1 MPRSRHASFALN
13 LPLYRVFDYQ
23 LPEHTQ
29 AQAGA
34 RFRLPF
40 GSTSKIGILLNH
52 DSQQDIDAEKIREVT
67 ELIDGESVLSPHLLD
82 LAQWIADYYWQPL
95 GDVLFQTLPTYLRS
109 GKPQQ
114 DVRVRRWLSLA
125 ADEAALE
132 KLKKKAPRQFELY
145 SAMSENDGKTE
156 SELRNINPGWRAL
169 AESLKKKGLVEEM
182 LEKPVVDISATSD
195 GPVLTTEQRQVLNDI
210 EDQQDGFAVHVID
223 GVTGS
228 GKTEI
233 YLRLIENQLRE
244 GRQVIY
250 LVPEIGLTTQLVER
264 VQARFAN
271 HAVVSHSG
279 LPEGQRYQ
287 AWERFRQGLSP
298 IMLGTRSSLFAQ
310 NENLGLIIVDEEHD
324 HSYRQDD
331 GVRYQARDV
340 AIKRAQMLDI
350 PILLGS
356 ATPSL
361 ETLSNRQ
368 REHYFYHR
376 LLQRPAGF
384 NPPAV
389 SIIDTQNTVDA
400 SGCSEQMLSRAKDHL
415 DAGGQVLIY
424 LNRRGFAPLIMC
436 HQCGWQAE
444 CENCDSRLTLHH
456 SVQRLLC
463 HHCGHRQMVPT
474 VCPSCG
480 DADIRH
486 YGSGT
491 EQLERT
497 LGERFPSIPIIRI
510 DRDVVQN
517 HQAMQDR
524 LKQLQS
530 GEPCF
535 LIGTQMITKG
545 HDYPGITLSVIIDAD
560 QALFSASYR
569 ATEQLAQT
577 VFQVSGRAGRGDR
590 KGEALLQTRFPQ
602 HPFLQLLL
610 QGDYQLVAKNLLEER
625 QLLGFPPFS
634 RVIMFRADAT
644 RLNDAMKLL
653 EEIKRYIVNSAAQH
667 GVQLIGPMPALMTR
681 RIGRY
686 RAQLCLVG
694 KDFRAL
700 RSVLRENATRLQ
712 AVRKSARLSWTIDVD
727 APDL

>member
-1 MPRSRHASFALN
+1 MPRTRLASFALN

-23 LPEHTQ
+23 LPEQTIGK
-29 AQAGA
+29 AGT

-40 GSTSKIGILLNH
+40 GSSSKIGILL
-52 DSQQDIDAEKIREVT
+52 DSESRQEIDSAKIREVD
-67 ELIDGESVLSPHLLD
+67 ELLDEESVLSPHLLA
-82 LAQWIADYYWQPL
+82 LASWIADYYWQPV
-95 GDVLFQTLPTYLRS
+95 GDVLFQTLPAYLRA

-114 DVRVRRWLSLA
+114 EVRARHWRSLA
-125 ADEAALE
+125 ADESAIEGLQR
-132 KLKKKAPRQFELY
+132 KAPRQFDLY
-145 SAMSENDGKTE
+145 NAIRENNGLTDAGLRAISA
-156 SELRNINPGWRAL
+156 GWSSLIAG
-169 AESLKKKGLVEEM
+169 LKKKGLVEER
-182 LEKPVVDISATSD
+182 LEQPCTDIAIPVQ
-195 GPVLTTEQRQVLNDI
+195 GPQLTTEQQQVLNDI
-210 EDQQDGFAVHVID
+210 DAQGSAFGVHVID

-233 YLRLIENQLRE
+233 YLRLMEKQLRQ

-250 LVPEIGLTTQLVER
+250 LVPEIGLTSQLVER
-264 VQARFAN
+264 VQARFADL
-271 HAVVSHSG
+271 ATVSHSG
-279 LPEGQRYQ
+279 LTDWQRYQ
-287 AWERFRQGLSP
+287 AWERFRLGLSP

-310 NENLGLIIVDEEHD
+310 SERLGLIIVDEEHD
-324 HSYRQDD
+324 HSYRQED

-350 PILLGS
+350 PVLLGS

-361 ETLSNRQ
+361 ETLSNCQ
-368 REHYFYHR
+368 RDHYFYHQLR
-376 LLQRPAGF
+376 QRPAGF
-384 NPPAV
+384 NPPV
-389 SIIDTQNTVDA
+389 VELVDTRTTLDA
-400 SGCSEQMLSRAKDHL
+400 SGCSQQMLSRAKEHL
-415 DAGGQVLIY
+415 EAGGQVLIY

-444 CENCDSRLTLHH
+444 CEHCDSRLTLHQ
-456 SVQRLLC
+456 SVQRLIC
-463 HHCGHRQMVPT
+463 HHCGHNQLVPS
-474 VCPSCG
+474 VCPSC
-480 DADIRH
+480 ADSEIRH

-497 LGERFPSIPIIRI
+497 LSERFPSIPVIRI
-510 DRDVVQN
+510 DRDVVKN

-524 LKQLQS
+524 LQQLQS

-545 HDYPGITLSVIIDAD
+545 HDYPGITLSVIIDSD

-569 ATEQLAQT
+569 ASEQLAQT

-590 KGEALLQTRFPQ
+590 QGQALLQTRFPQ
-602 HPFLQLLL
+602 HPLLQLLL
-610 QGDYQLVAKNLLEER
+610 TGDYQQVSRNLLEER
-625 QLLGFPPFS
+625 QLLGFPPYS

-644 RLNDAMKLL
+644 RLDDAINLL
-653 EEIKRYIVNSAAQH
+653 EEIKGYINNAASH
-667 GVQLIGPMPALMTR
+667 HAVQLIGPMPALMTR

-686 RAQLCLVG
+686 RAQLCLMG

-700 RSVLRENATRLQ
+700 RAVLRENAVQVQ
-712 AVRKSARLSWTIDVD
+712 AVRKSGRATWTVDVD